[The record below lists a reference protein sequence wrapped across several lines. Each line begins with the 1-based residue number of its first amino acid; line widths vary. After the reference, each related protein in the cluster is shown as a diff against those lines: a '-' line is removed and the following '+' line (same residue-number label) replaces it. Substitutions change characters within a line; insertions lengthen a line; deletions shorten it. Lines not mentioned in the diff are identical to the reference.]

1 MNLIACVSQYK
12 WAIGC
17 GDDLLFHIPEDL
29 KRFRKITYDKVVIM
43 GRKTYDSLPKKPLDG
58 RINIVISRTLPKSIE
73 TDNLYIVRDIEEAV
87 SRSRYFDHT
96 KRLINSFVIG
106 GESVYR
112 RMLGL
117 CDKAYITKVTGE
129 DLVSEL
135 DEDKTADKFLDN
147 LYNNSEWGYSF
158 SLDRET
164 YEVYKQY
171 RYTYVEFERICN
183 FSHY

>member
-1 MNLIACVSQYK
+1 MLNLIVAK
-12 WAIGC
+12 AKNNAIGKS
-17 GDDLLFHIPEDL
+17 GKIPWNIPEELQYFKAKTIND
-29 KRFRKITYDKVVIM
+29 VVIM

-58 RINIVISRTLPKSIE
+58 RINIVISRIMPKSIE

-87 SRSRYFDHT
+87 NRSRYFDHT

-112 RMLGL
+112 RMLCL

-135 DEDKTADKFLDN
+135 DEDKIADKFLDN
-147 LYNNSEWGYSF
+147 LYNNIDQIVDS
-158 SLDRET
+158 
-164 YEVYKQY
+164 YK
-171 RYTYVEFERICN
+171 
-183 FSHY
+183 